1 MTTRFVALFV
11 TAATLIAGTPTT
23 GTAQV
28 VETRWTVEASIA
40 RALASHRPL
49 EATRAE
55 AEAAARGANAM
66 SAERWPT
73 LGLSAGGVYSD
84 DPVAV
89 FGTRLRQQRFTQ
101 ADFDVAALNDPDAL
115 GDWNAGLQARWSPL
129 DFSRDA
135 EIERSRILARAAE
148 AGADRQAEVVVYRTR
163 ALHASA
169 VMAEARLS
177 AATSSLEAARA
188 TRDIVARRVDQG
200 FLMER
205 DLLRTEA
212 ALAGAIADSVRA
224 RASMEDTRDRLGL
237 HLALG
242 PDTLAV
248 PVTGPEGAVRI
259 ALDDDAAAV
268 RSDVEARRLTAE
280 AARAGVDA
288 ARRSRLPSIEL
299 TGAVTAHAAS
309 DFDATGVFGTMGL
322 AVQVPLFTSGRIGY
336 AVDRADAMARA
347 ANLRNREAIATAEV
361 ELREARRAVQA
372 AEAEVEAATRG
383 AEAAAEARRLT
394 RLRLDQGL
402 ATPDEAL
409 QADAGAARSDAMR
422 IDALIN
428 LELGR
433 AALDLARGG
442 LPDIGD
448 AR

>member
-1 MTTRFVALFV
+1 MTTRTLLGMAVAVVAIFGSPAPGV
-11 TAATLIAGTPTT
+11 
-23 GTAQV
+23 AQA
-28 VETRWTVEASIA
+28 VETEWTLDEAVA

-55 AEAAARGANAM
+55 AQAALRGASAAE
-66 SAERWPT
+66 AERWPT

-129 DFSRDA
+129 DFSRDS

-148 AGADRQAEVVVYRTR
+148 AGAERQAEVVVYRTR
-163 ALHASA
+163 ALYASA

-177 AATSSLEAARA
+177 TATSSLEAARA

-224 RASMEDTRDRLGL
+224 RASLEDARDRLGL

-242 PDTLAV
+242 PDTLAI
-248 PVTGPEGAVRI
+248 PFAGPEGAVRI
-259 ALDDDAAAV
+259 ALDDDAPAV

-309 DFDATGVFGTMGL
+309 DFDATGLFGTVGL

-347 ANLRNREAIATAEV
+347 ADLRNREAIATAEV

-372 AEAEVEAATRG
+372 AEAAVEAATRG
-383 AEAAAEARRLT
+383 AEAAVEARRLT

-409 QADAGAARSDAMR
+409 QADADAARSDAMR

-428 LELGR
+428 LELSR